1 MGSTE
6 GESERRSERGS
17 REVDALGI
25 RLQTRAF
32 LEAARAAGAD
42 QAVDEQRRRLID
54 VYFNSRVCV
63 ADLGAD
69 VGVSESRA
77 RKLLR
82 SGLLTIWRH
91 LPPDLQAA
99 HPAEHVIFLRDN
111 SGQGQKRQPKTPE
124 HRQRISAALQGRD
137 ATMKGRK
144 HTAETREKMSRAQKE
159 AWKKRKQDNKRP
171 DREAEGPGD
180 AH

>member
-6 GESERRSERGS
+6 GERRSERGG
-17 REVDALGI
+17 READALGI
-25 RLQTRAF
+25 RAETRKF
-32 LEAARAAGAD
+32 LDAARAAGAD
-42 QAVDEQRRRLID
+42 QAVDNRRRRLID
-54 VYFNSRVCV
+54 VYFSSRISV

-82 SGLLTIWRH
+82 SGLITIWRH

-99 HPAEHVIFLRDN
+99 HPAEQVIFLREH
-111 SGQGQKRQPKTPE
+111 SERGQKLRPRSPE
-124 HRQRISAALQGRD
+124 HRQKISEALRGRP
-137 ATMKGRK
+137 ATMKGRE
-144 HTAETREKMSRAQKE
+144 HTEETRERMSRAQKE
-159 AWKKRKQDNKRP
+159 AWEKRRQDNKRP
-171 DREAEGPGD
+171 DREPEGPGD